1 MRIFIGIDIGK
12 EYNYASFLNNEGIEI
27 DKRFKFKNNH
37 LGFLSLKDNIDKL
50 TYDCN
55 FNYDDVLIGFESTGH
70 YWINTDWFIAEKL
83 NIKTVMVRN
92 DAVRHT
98 RALNSQGKGK
108 NDSLDS
114 RTIAE
119 CLKNGYYFD
128 VQGRKEDYI
137 VLRRLT
143 RERTELEKEIARYKN
158 RYRAWLDVNNQIFL
172 ENFSNVFSA
181 GALALLKVYPSP
193 LDIIQDSYLEVREKL
208 KEVGYKRTNNTFKI
222 YYEEAKTYKNI
233 INGITYADRLEI
245 NEYIETLEMY
255 MKKKESLDEKIEALM
270 NYLEG
275 KVYNSLSQIKG
286 MPKAQV
292 ASLLAEIGNVS
303 NFKSARHLISY
314 AGLNVQGEGSGK
326 NKGYSWI
333 SKTGN
338 RKIRK
343 ELYVIT
349 FNLVRHNDYF
359 RGLYCY
365 YKSYKRPN
373 EKSSKEM
380 LIALAC
386 KILRVIY
393 GMLKYNIEFDLNEML
408 KNYDFRNINKEKFI
422 DEFLGSSEK
431 KQKIIPQEIE
441 DIFLN
446 NRKSNEKSDD

>member
-1 MRIFIGIDIGK
+1 MNLYIGVDVGK
-12 EYNYASFLNNEGIEI
+12 EFNYASFLNEKGLEI
-27 DKRFKFKNNH
+27 DKRFKFKNNY
-37 LGFLSLKDNIDKL
+37 LGFLKLKDNIDKL
-50 TYDCN
+50 TYDYN
-55 FNYDDVLIGFESTGH
+55 FNYNDILIGFESTGH
-70 YWINTDWFIAEKL
+70 YWINVDWFLTEKL

-143 RERTELEKEIARYKN
+143 RERSELEKEIARYKN
-158 RYRAWLDVNNQIFL
+158 RFRAWLDVNNPIFL
-172 ENFSNVFSA
+172 ENFSNVFSSV
-181 GALALLKVYPSP
+181 ALALLKVYPSP
-193 LDIIQDSYLEVREKL
+193 LDIIKDSYLEVREKL
-208 KEVGYKRTNNTFKI
+208 REVGYSRTNKTLKI
-222 YYEEAKTYKNI
+222 YYEEVETYKNI
-233 INGITYADRLEI
+233 INGISYADRLEI
-245 NEYIETLEMY
+245 SEYIEALEMY
-255 MKKKESLDEKIEALM
+255 IKKKENLDERIEALM
-270 NYLEG
+270 KFLEG
-275 KVYNSLSQIKG
+275 KVYTSLSEIKG

-292 ASLLAEIGNVS
+292 ASLIAEIGNIN
-303 NFKSARHLISY
+303 NFKSAIHLISY
-314 AGLNVQGEGSGK
+314 AGLNLQGEGSGK
-326 NKGYSWI
+326 NKGHSWI

-380 LIALAC
+380 LIALMC
-386 KILRVIY
+386 KLLRVVY
-393 GMLKYNIEFDLNEML
+393 GMLKYNVEFNLNEML

-422 DEFLGSSEK
+422 DEFLGNSEK
-431 KQKIIPQEIE
+431 EQKIIPQEIE

-446 NRKSNEKSDD
+446 NRKSN

>member
-1 MRIFIGIDIGK
+1 MNLYIGVDIGK
-12 EYNYASFLNNEGIEI
+12 ELNYASFLNEKGVEI
-27 DKRFKFKNNH
+27 DKRFKFKNNY
-37 LGFLSLKDNIDKL
+37 LGFLKLKDNIDKL
-50 TYDCN
+50 TYDYN
-55 FNYDDVLIGFESTGH
+55 LKYDDILVGFESTGH
-70 YWINTDWFIAEKL
+70 YWINVDWFLTEKL

-143 RERTELEKEIARYKN
+143 RERSELEKEIARYKN
-158 RYRAWLDVNNQIFL
+158 RFRAWLDVNNPIFL
-172 ENFSNVFSA
+172 EIFSNVFSS

-193 LDIIQDSYLEVREKL
+193 LDIIKDSYLEVREKL
-208 KEVGYKRTNNTFKI
+208 REVGYSRTNKTLKI
-222 YYEEAKTYKNI
+222 YYEEVQTYKNI
-233 INGITYADRLEI
+233 INGISYADRLEI
-245 NEYIETLEMY
+245 SEYIEALEMY
-255 MKKKESLDEKIEALM
+255 IKKKENLDERIEALM
-270 NYLEG
+270 NFLEG
-275 KVYNSLSQIKG
+275 KVYNSLSEIKG

-292 ASLLAEIGNVS
+292 ASLIAEIGNIN
-303 NFKSARHLISY
+303 NFKSAIHLLSY
-314 AGLNVQGEGSGK
+314 AGLNLQGEGSGK
-326 NKGYSWI
+326 NKGHSWI

-380 LIALAC
+380 LIALMC
-386 KILRVIY
+386 KLLRVVY
-393 GMLKYNIEFDLNEML
+393 GMLKYNVEFNLNEML

-422 DEFLGSSEK
+422 DEFLGNS
-431 KQKIIPQEIE
+431 
-441 DIFLN
+441 
-446 NRKSNEKSDD
+446 

>member
-1 MRIFIGIDIGK
+1 MNLYIGVDIGK
-12 EYNYASFLNNEGIEI
+12 ELNYASFLNEKGVEI
-27 DKRFKFKNNH
+27 DKRFKFKNNY
-37 LGFLSLKDNIDKL
+37 LGFLKLKDNIDKL
-50 TYDCN
+50 TYDYN
-55 FNYDDVLIGFESTGH
+55 LKYDDILVGFESTGH
-70 YWINTDWFIAEKL
+70 YWINVDWFLTEKL

-143 RERTELEKEIARYKN
+143 RERSELEKEIARYKN
-158 RYRAWLDVNNQIFL
+158 RFRAWLDVNNPIFL
-172 ENFSNVFSA
+172 EIFSNVFSS

-193 LDIIQDSYLEVREKL
+193 LDIIKDSYLEVREKL
-208 KEVGYKRTNNTFKI
+208 REVGYSRTNKTLKI
-222 YYEEAKTYKNI
+222 YYEEVQTYKNI
-233 INGITYADRLEI
+233 INGISYADRLEI
-245 NEYIETLEMY
+245 SEYIEALEMY
-255 MKKKESLDEKIEALM
+255 IKKKENLDERIEALM
-270 NYLEG
+270 NFLEG
-275 KVYNSLSQIKG
+275 KVYNSLSEIKG

-292 ASLLAEIGNVS
+292 ASLIAEIGNIN
-303 NFKSARHLISY
+303 NFKSAIHLLSY
-314 AGLNVQGEGSGK
+314 AGLNLQGEGSGK
-326 NKGYSWI
+326 NKGHSWI

-380 LIALAC
+380 LIALMC
-386 KILRVIY
+386 KLLRVVY
-393 GMLKYNIEFDLNEML
+393 GMLKYNVEFNLNEML

-422 DEFLGSSEK
+422 DEFLGTSEK

-446 NRKSNEKSDD
+446 NRKSN

>member
-1 MRIFIGIDIGK
+1 MNLYIGVDIGK
-12 EYNYASFLNNEGIEI
+12 ELNYASFLNEKGAEI
-27 DKRFKFKNNH
+27 DKRFKFKNNY
-37 LGFLSLKDNIDKL
+37 LGFLKLKDNIDKL
-50 TYDCN
+50 TYDYN
-55 FNYDDVLIGFESTGH
+55 LKYDDILVGFESTGH
-70 YWINTDWFIAEKL
+70 YWINVDWFLTEKL

-143 RERTELEKEIARYKN
+143 RERSELEKEIARYKN
-158 RYRAWLDVNNQIFL
+158 RFRAWLDVNNPIFL
-172 ENFSNVFSA
+172 ENFSNVFSS

-193 LDIIQDSYLEVREKL
+193 LDIIKDSYLEVREKL
-208 KEVGYKRTNNTFKI
+208 REVGYSRTNKTLKI
-222 YYEEAKTYKNI
+222 YYEEVETYKNI
-233 INGITYADRLEI
+233 INGISYADRLEI
-245 NEYIETLEMY
+245 SEYIEALEMY
-255 MKKKESLDEKIEALM
+255 MKKKEKLDERIEALM
-270 NYLEG
+270 NFLEG
-275 KVYNSLSQIKG
+275 KVYTSLSEIKG

-292 ASLLAEIGNVS
+292 ASLIAEIGNIN
-303 NFKSARHLISY
+303 NFKSAIHLISY
-314 AGLNVQGEGSGK
+314 AGLNLQGEGSGK
-326 NKGYSWI
+326 NKGHSWI

-380 LIALAC
+380 LIALMC
-386 KILRVIY
+386 KLLRVVY
-393 GMLKYNIEFDLNEML
+393 GMLKYNVEFNLNEML

-422 DEFLGSSEK
+422 DEFLGNSEK

-446 NRKSNEKSDD
+446 NRKSN

>member
-1 MRIFIGIDIGK
+1 MV
-12 EYNYASFLNNEGIEI
+12 
-27 DKRFKFKNNH
+27 
-37 LGFLSLKDNIDKL
+37 L
-50 TYDCN
+50 T
-55 FNYDDVLIGFESTGH
+55 
-70 YWINTDWFIAEKL
+70 EKL

-143 RERTELEKEIARYKN
+143 RERSELEKEIARYKN
-158 RYRAWLDVNNQIFL
+158 RFRAWLDVNNPIFL
-172 ENFSNVFSA
+172 ENFFSNVFSS

-193 LDIIQDSYLEVREKL
+193 LDIIKDSYLEVREKL
-208 KEVGYKRTNNTFKI
+208 REVGYSRTNKTLKI
-222 YYEEAKTYKNI
+222 YYEEVETYKNI
-233 INGITYADRLEI
+233 INGISYADRLEI
-245 NEYIETLEMY
+245 SEYIEALEMY
-255 MKKKESLDEKIEALM
+255 MKKKENLDERIEALM
-270 NYLEG
+270 NFLEG
-275 KVYNSLSQIKG
+275 KVYTSLSEIKG

-292 ASLLAEIGNVS
+292 ASLIAEIGNIN
-303 NFKSARHLISY
+303 NFKSAIHLISY
-314 AGLNVQGEGSGK
+314 AGLNLQGEGSGK
-326 NKGYSWI
+326 NKGHSWI

-380 LIALAC
+380 LIALMC
-386 KILRVIY
+386 KLLRVVY
-393 GMLKYNIEFDLNEML
+393 GMLKYNVEFNLNEML

-422 DEFLGSSEK
+422 DEFLGNSEK

-446 NRKSNEKSDD
+446 NRKSN

>member
-1 MRIFIGIDIGK
+1 MNLYIGVDVGK
-12 EYNYASFLNNEGIEI
+12 EFNYASFLNEKGVEI
-27 DKRFKFKNNH
+27 DKRFKFKNNY
-37 LGFLSLKDNIDKL
+37 LGFLKLKDNIDKL
-50 TYDCN
+50 TYDYN
-55 FNYDDVLIGFESTGH
+55 LKYDDILVGFESTGH
-70 YWINTDWFIAEKL
+70 YWINIDWFLTEKL

-143 RERTELEKEIARYKN
+143 RERSELEKEIARYKN
-158 RYRAWLDVNNQIFL
+158 RFRAWLDVNNPIFL

-193 LDIIQDSYLEVREKL
+193 LDIIKDTYLEVREKL
-208 KEVGYKRTNNTFKI
+208 REVGYSRTNKTLKI
-222 YYEEAKTYKNI
+222 YYEEVETYKNI
-233 INGITYADRLEI
+233 INGISYADRLEI
-245 NEYIETLEMY
+245 SEYIEALEMY
-255 MKKKESLDEKIEALM
+255 MKKKENLDERIEALM
-270 NYLEG
+270 NFLEG
-275 KVYNSLSQIKG
+275 KVYTSLSEIKG

-292 ASLLAEIGNVS
+292 ASLISEIGNIN
-303 NFKSARHLISY
+303 NFKSARHLLSY
-314 AGLNVQGEGSGK
+314 AGLNLQGEGSGK
-326 NKGYSWI
+326 NKGHSWI

-380 LIALAC
+380 LIALMC
-386 KILRVIY
+386 KLLRVVY
-393 GMLKYNIEFDLNEML
+393 GMLKYNVEFNLNEML

-422 DEFLGSSEK
+422 DEFLGNSEK

-446 NRKSNEKSDD
+446 NRKSN

>member
-1 MRIFIGIDIGK
+1 MNLYIGIDIGK
-12 EYNYASFLNNEGIEI
+12 EFNYASFLNEKGLEI
-27 DKRFKFKNNH
+27 DKRFKFKNNY
-37 LGFLSLKDNIDKL
+37 LGFLKLKDNIDKL
-50 TYDCN
+50 TYDYN
-55 FNYDDVLIGFESTGH
+55 LKYDDILVGFESTGH
-70 YWINTDWFIAEKL
+70 YWINVDWFLTEKL

-143 RERTELEKEIARYKN
+143 RERSELEKEIARYKN
-158 RYRAWLDVNNQIFL
+158 RFRAWLDVNNPIFL
-172 ENFSNVFSA
+172 ENFSNVFSSV
-181 GALALLKVYPSP
+181 ALALLKVYPSP
-193 LDIIQDSYLEVREKL
+193 LDIIKDSYLEVREKL
-208 KEVGYKRTNNTFKI
+208 REVGYSRTNKTLKI
-222 YYEEAKTYKNI
+222 YYEEVETYKNI
-233 INGITYADRLEI
+233 INGISYADRLEI
-245 NEYIETLEMY
+245 SEYIEALEMY
-255 MKKKESLDEKIEALM
+255 IKKKENLDERIEALM
-270 NYLEG
+270 NFLEG
-275 KVYNSLSQIKG
+275 KVYTSLSEIKG

-292 ASLLAEIGNVS
+292 ASLIAEIGNIN
-303 NFKSARHLISY
+303 NFKSAIHLISY
-314 AGLNVQGEGSGK
+314 AGLNLKGEGSGK
-326 NKGYSWI
+326 NKGHSWI

-380 LIALAC
+380 LIALMC
-386 KILRVIY
+386 KLLRVVY
-393 GMLKYNIEFDLNEML
+393 GMLRYNVEFNLNEML

-422 DEFLGSSEK
+422 DEFLGNSEK

-446 NRKSNEKSDD
+446 NRKSN

>member
-1 MRIFIGIDIGK
+1 MNLYIGVDIGK
-12 EYNYASFLNNEGIEI
+12 ELNYASFLNEKGLEI
-27 DKRFKFKNNH
+27 DKRFKFKNNY
-37 LGFLSLKDNIDKL
+37 LGFLKLKDNIDKL
-50 TYDCN
+50 TYDYN
-55 FNYDDVLIGFESTGH
+55 LKYDDILVGFESTGH
-70 YWINTDWFIAEKL
+70 YWINVDWFLTEKL

-143 RERTELEKEIARYKN
+143 RERSELEKEIARYKN
-158 RYRAWLDVNNQIFL
+158 RFRAWLDVNNPIFL
-172 ENFSNVFSA
+172 ENFSNVFSS
-181 GALALLKVYPSP
+181 GALALLKVSPSP
-193 LDIIQDSYLEVREKL
+193 LDIIKDSYLEVREKL
-208 KEVGYKRTNNTFKI
+208 REVGYSRTNKTLKI
-222 YYEEAKTYKNI
+222 YYEEVETYKNI
-233 INGITYADRLEI
+233 INGISYADRLEI
-245 NEYIETLEMY
+245 SEYIEALEMY
-255 MKKKESLDEKIEALM
+255 MKKKENLDERIEALM
-270 NYLEG
+270 NFLEG
-275 KVYNSLSQIKG
+275 KVYTSLSEIKG

-292 ASLLAEIGNVS
+292 ASLIAEIGNIN
-303 NFKSARHLISY
+303 NFKSAIHLISY
-314 AGLNVQGEGSGK
+314 AGLNLQGEGSGK
-326 NKGYSWI
+326 NKGHSWI

-380 LIALAC
+380 LIALMC
-386 KILRVIY
+386 KLLRVVY
-393 GMLKYNIEFDLNEML
+393 GMLKYNVEFNLNEML

-422 DEFLGSSEK
+422 DEFWGNNEK
-431 KQKIIPQEIE
+431 KRKIIPQEIE
-441 DIFLN
+441 DIFLS
-446 NRKSNEKSDD
+446 NRKSN

>member
-1 MRIFIGIDIGK
+1 MKIFIGIDIGK
-12 EYNYASFLNNEGIEI
+12 EFNYASFLNAKGIEI
-27 DKRFKFKNNH
+27 DKRLKFKNNH
-37 LGFLSLKDNIDKL
+37 LGFLSFKDNINKL
-50 TYDCN
+50 TYDCD
-55 FNYDDVLIGFESTGH
+55 FTYDDVLIGFESTGH
-70 YWINTDWFIAEKL
+70 YWINIDWFITEKL

-143 RERTELEKEIARYKN
+143 RERSELEKEIARYKN
-158 RYRAWLDVNNQIFL
+158 RFRAWLDVNNQIFL

-193 LDIIQDSYLEVREKL
+193 LDIIQDSYLDIREKL
-208 KEVGYKRTNNTFKI
+208 KEVGYNKINNTFKI
-222 YYEEAKTYKNI
+222 YCEEVKTYKNI

-245 NEYIETLEMY
+245 SEYIEALEMY
-255 MKKKESLDEKIEALM
+255 TKKKESLDEKIESLM
-270 NYLEG
+270 KYLEG
-275 KVYNSLSQIKG
+275 KVYDSLSKIKG

-292 ASLLAEIGNVS
+292 SSLIAEIGNIN

-314 AGLNVQGEGSGK
+314 AGLNIQGEGSGK
-326 NKGYSWI
+326 NKGHAWI

-359 RGLYCY
+359 RALYCY
-365 YKSYKRPN
+365 YKSYKRAN

-380 LIALAC
+380 LIALMC
-386 KILRVIY
+386 KLLRVIY
-393 GMLKYNIEFDLNEML
+393 GMLKYNVEFDLNEML

-422 DEFLGSSEK
+422 DEFLGNSEK
-431 KQKIIPQEIE
+431 KQKIISLEIE
-441 DIFLN
+441 NIFLN
-446 NRKSNEKSDD
+446 NKKSN

>member
-1 MRIFIGIDIGK
+1 MNLYIGVDIGK
-12 EYNYASFLNNEGIEI
+12 ELNYASFLNEKGLEI
-27 DKRFKFKNNH
+27 DKRFKFKNNY
-37 LGFLSLKDNIDKL
+37 LGFLKLKDNIDKL
-50 TYDCN
+50 TYDYN
-55 FNYDDVLIGFESTGH
+55 LKYDDILVGFESTGH
-70 YWINTDWFIAEKL
+70 YWINVDWFLTEKL

-143 RERTELEKEIARYKN
+143 RERSELEKEIARYKN
-158 RYRAWLDVNNQIFL
+158 RFRAWLDVNNPIFL
-172 ENFSNVFSA
+172 ENFSNVFSS

-193 LDIIQDSYLEVREKL
+193 LDIIKDSYLEVREKL
-208 KEVGYKRTNNTFKI
+208 REVGYSRTNKTLKI
-222 YYEEAKTYKNI
+222 YYEEVETYKNI
-233 INGITYADRLEI
+233 INGISYADRLEI
-245 NEYIETLEMY
+245 SEYIEALEMY
-255 MKKKESLDEKIEALM
+255 MKKKENLDERIEALM
-270 NYLEG
+270 NFLEG
-275 KVYNSLSQIKG
+275 KVYTSLSEIKG

-292 ASLLAEIGNVS
+292 ASLIAEIGNIN
-303 NFKSARHLISY
+303 NFKSLISY
-314 AGLNVQGEGSGK
+314 AGLNLQGEGSGK
-326 NKGYSWI
+326 NKGHSWI

-380 LIALAC
+380 LIALMC
-386 KILRVIY
+386 KLLRVVY
-393 GMLKYNIEFDLNEML
+393 GMLKYNVEFNLNEML

-422 DEFLGSSEK
+422 DEFWGNNEK
-431 KQKIIPQEIE
+431 KRKIIPQEIE
-441 DIFLN
+441 DIFLS
-446 NRKSNEKSDD
+446 NRKSN

>member
-1 MRIFIGIDIGK
+1 MNLYIGVDIGK
-12 EYNYASFLNNEGIEI
+12 ELNYASFLNEKGVEI
-27 DKRFKFKNNH
+27 DKRFKFKNNY
-37 LGFLSLKDNIDKL
+37 LGFLKLKENIDKL
-50 TYDCN
+50 TYDYN
-55 FNYDDVLIGFESTGH
+55 LKYDDILVGFESTGH
-70 YWINTDWFIAEKL
+70 YWINIDWFLTEKL

-143 RERTELEKEIARYKN
+143 RERSELEKEIARYKN
-158 RYRAWLDVNNQIFL
+158 RFRAWLDVNNPIFL

-193 LDIIQDSYLEVREKL
+193 LDIIKDSYLEVREKL
-208 KEVGYKRTNNTFKI
+208 REVGYSRTNKTLKI
-222 YYEEAKTYKNI
+222 YYEEVQTYKNI
-233 INGITYADRLEI
+233 INGISYADRLEI
-245 NEYIETLEMY
+245 SEYIEALEMY
-255 MKKKESLDEKIEALM
+255 MKKKENLDERIEALM
-270 NYLEG
+270 NFLEG
-275 KVYNSLSQIKG
+275 KVYTSLSEIKG

-292 ASLLAEIGNVS
+292 ASLIAEIGNIN
-303 NFKSARHLISY
+303 NFKSAIHLISY
-314 AGLNVQGEGSGK
+314 AGLNLQGEGSGK
-326 NKGYSWI
+326 NKGHSWI

-380 LIALAC
+380 LIALMC
-386 KILRVIY
+386 KLLRVVY
-393 GMLKYNIEFDLNEML
+393 GMLKYNVEFNLNEML

-422 DEFLGSSEK
+422 DEFLGNSEK

-446 NRKSNEKSDD
+446 NRKSN

>member
-1 MRIFIGIDIGK
+1 MNLYIGVDIGK
-12 EYNYASFLNNEGIEI
+12 ELNYASFLNEKGVEI
-27 DKRFKFKNNH
+27 DKRFKFKNNY
-37 LGFLSLKDNIDKL
+37 LGFLKLKDNIDKL
-50 TYDCN
+50 TYDYN
-55 FNYDDVLIGFESTGH
+55 LKYDDILVGFESTGH
-70 YWINTDWFIAEKL
+70 YWINVDWFLTEKL

-143 RERTELEKEIARYKN
+143 RERSELEKEIARYKN
-158 RYRAWLDVNNQIFL
+158 RFRAWLDVNNPIFL
-172 ENFSNVFSA
+172 EIFSNVFSS

-193 LDIIQDSYLEVREKL
+193 LDIIKDSYLEVREKL
-208 KEVGYKRTNNTFKI
+208 REVGYSRTNKTLKI
-222 YYEEAKTYKNI
+222 YYEEVQTYKNI
-233 INGITYADRLEI
+233 INGISYADRLEI
-245 NEYIETLEMY
+245 SEYIEALEMY
-255 MKKKESLDEKIEALM
+255 IKKKENLDERIEALM
-270 NYLEG
+270 NFLEG
-275 KVYNSLSQIKG
+275 KVYNSLSEIKG

-292 ASLLAEIGNVS
+292 ASLIAEIGNIN
-303 NFKSARHLISY
+303 NFKSAIHLISY
-314 AGLNVQGEGSGK
+314 AGLNLQGEGSGK
-326 NKGYSWI
+326 NKGHSWI

-380 LIALAC
+380 LIALMC
-386 KILRVIY
+386 KLLRVVY
-393 GMLKYNIEFDLNEML
+393 GMLKYNVEFNLNEML

-422 DEFLGSSEK
+422 DEFLGNSEK

-446 NRKSNEKSDD
+446 NRKSN

>member
-1 MRIFIGIDIGK
+1 MNLYIGVDIGK
-12 EYNYASFLNNEGIEI
+12 ELNYASFLNEKGLEI
-27 DKRFKFKNNH
+27 DKRFKFKNNY
-37 LGFLSLKDNIDKL
+37 LGFLKLKDNIDKL
-50 TYDCN
+50 TYDYN
-55 FNYDDVLIGFESTGH
+55 LKYDDILVGFESTGH
-70 YWINTDWFIAEKL
+70 YWINVDWFLTEKL

-143 RERTELEKEIARYKN
+143 RERSELEKEIARYKN
-158 RYRAWLDVNNQIFL
+158 RFRAWLDVNNPIFL
-172 ENFSNVFSA
+172 ENFSNVFSS

-193 LDIIQDSYLEVREKL
+193 LDIIKDSYLEVREKL
-208 KEVGYKRTNNTFKI
+208 REVGYSRTNKTLKI
-222 YYEEAKTYKNI
+222 YYEEVETYKNI
-233 INGITYADRLEI
+233 INGISYADRLEI
-245 NEYIETLEMY
+245 SEYIEALEMY
-255 MKKKESLDEKIEALM
+255 MKKKENLDERIEALM
-270 NYLEG
+270 NFLEG
-275 KVYNSLSQIKG
+275 KVYTSLSEIKG

-292 ASLLAEIGNVS
+292 ASLIAEIGNIN
-303 NFKSARHLISY
+303 NFKSAIHLISY
-314 AGLNVQGEGSGK
+314 AGLNLQGEGSGK
-326 NKGYSWI
+326 NKGHSWI

-380 LIALAC
+380 LIALMC
-386 KILRVIY
+386 KLLRVVY
-393 GMLKYNIEFDLNEML
+393 GMLKYNVEFNLNEML

-422 DEFLGSSEK
+422 DEFWGNNEK
-431 KQKIIPQEIE
+431 KRKIIPQEIE
-441 DIFLN
+441 DIFLS
-446 NRKSNEKSDD
+446 NRKSN

>member
-1 MRIFIGIDIGK
+1 
-12 EYNYASFLNNEGIEI
+12 NYASFLNEKGVEI
-27 DKRFKFKNNH
+27 DKRFKFKNNY
-37 LGFLSLKDNIDKL
+37 LGFLKLKDNIDKL
-50 TYDCN
+50 TYDYN
-55 FNYDDVLIGFESTGH
+55 LKYDDILGGFESTGH
-70 YWINTDWFIAEKL
+70 YWINVDWFLTEKL

-143 RERTELEKEIARYKN
+143 RERSELEKEIARYKN
-158 RYRAWLDVNNQIFL
+158 RFRAWLDVNNPIFL
-172 ENFSNVFSA
+172 EIFSNVFSS

-193 LDIIQDSYLEVREKL
+193 LDIIKDSYLEVREKL
-208 KEVGYKRTNNTFKI
+208 REVGYSRTNKTLKI
-222 YYEEAKTYKNI
+222 YYEEVETYKNI
-233 INGITYADRLEI
+233 INGISYADRLEI
-245 NEYIETLEMY
+245 SEYIEALEMY
-255 MKKKESLDEKIEALM
+255 IKKKENLDERIEVLM
-270 NYLEG
+270 NFLEG
-275 KVYNSLSQIKG
+275 KVYTSLSEIKG

-292 ASLLAEIGNVS
+292 ASLIAEIGNIN
-303 NFKSARHLISY
+303 NFKSAIHLISY
-314 AGLNVQGEGSGK
+314 AGLNLQGEGSGK
-326 NKGYSWI
+326 NKGHSWI

-380 LIALAC
+380 LIALMC
-386 KILRVIY
+386 KLLRVVY
-393 GMLKYNIEFDLNEML
+393 GMLKYNVEFNLNKML

-422 DEFLGSSEK
+422 DEFLGNSEK

-446 NRKSNEKSDD
+446 NRKSN

>member
-1 MRIFIGIDIGK
+1 MNLYIGIDIGK
-12 EYNYASFLNNEGIEI
+12 EFNYASFLNEKGVEI
-27 DKRFKFKNNH
+27 DKRFKFKNNY
-37 LGFLSLKDNIDKL
+37 LGFLKLKDNIDKL
-50 TYDCN
+50 TYDYN
-55 FNYDDVLIGFESTGH
+55 FKYDDILIGFESTGH
-70 YWINTDWFIAEKL
+70 YWINIDWFITEKL

-143 RERTELEKEIARYKN
+143 RERSELEKEIARYKN
-158 RYRAWLDVNNQIFL
+158 RFRAWLDVNNPIFL

-193 LDIIQDSYLEVREKL
+193 LDIIKDSYLVVREKL
-208 KEVGYKRTNNTFKI
+208 REVGYSRTNKTLKI
-222 YYEEAKTYKNI
+222 YYEEVETYKNI
-233 INGITYADRLEI
+233 INGISYADRLEI
-245 NEYIETLEMY
+245 SEYIEALEMY
-255 MKKKESLDEKIEALM
+255 MKKKENLDERIEALM
-270 NYLEG
+270 NFLEG
-275 KVYNSLSQIKG
+275 KVYTSLSEIKG

-292 ASLLAEIGNVS
+292 ASLIAEIGNIN
-303 NFKSARHLISY
+303 NFKSAIHLISY
-314 AGLNVQGEGSGK
+314 AGLNLQGEGSGK
-326 NKGYSWI
+326 NKGHSWI

-380 LIALAC
+380 LIALMC
-386 KILRVIY
+386 KLLRVVY
-393 GMLKYNIEFDLNEML
+393 GMLKYNVEFNLNEVL

-422 DEFLGSSEK
+422 DEFLGNSEK

-446 NRKSNEKSDD
+446 NRKSN

>member
-1 MRIFIGIDIGK
+1 MNLYIGVDVGK
-12 EYNYASFLNNEGIEI
+12 EFNYASFLNEKGLEI
-27 DKRFKFKNNH
+27 DKRFKFKNNY
-37 LGFLSLKDNIDKL
+37 LGFLKLKENIDKL
-50 TYDCN
+50 TYDYN
-55 FNYDDVLIGFESTGH
+55 LKYDDILVGFESTGH
-70 YWINTDWFIAEKL
+70 YWINIDWFLTEKL

-143 RERTELEKEIARYKN
+143 RERSELEKEIARYKN
-158 RYRAWLDVNNQIFL
+158 RFRAWLDVNNPIFL

-193 LDIIQDSYLEVREKL
+193 LDIIKDSYLEVREKL
-208 KEVGYKRTNNTFKI
+208 REVGYSRTNKTLKI
-222 YYEEAKTYKNI
+222 YYEEVETYKNI
-233 INGITYADRLEI
+233 INGISYADRLEI
-245 NEYIETLEMY
+245 SEYIEALEMY
-255 MKKKESLDEKIEALM
+255 IKKKENLDERIEVLM
-270 NYLEG
+270 NFLEG
-275 KVYNSLSQIKG
+275 KVYTSLSEIKG

-292 ASLLAEIGNVS
+292 ASLIAEIGNIN
-303 NFKSARHLISY
+303 NFKSAIHLISY
-314 AGLNVQGEGSGK
+314 AGLNLQGEGSGK
-326 NKGYSWI
+326 NKGHSWI

-380 LIALAC
+380 LIALMC
-386 KILRVIY
+386 KLLRVVY
-393 GMLKYNIEFDLNEML
+393 GMLKYNVEFNLNEML

-422 DEFLGSSEK
+422 DEFLGNSEK

-446 NRKSNEKSDD
+446 NRKSN

>member
-1 MRIFIGIDIGK
+1 MNLYIGVDIGK
-12 EYNYASFLNNEGIEI
+12 ELNYASFLNEKGLEI
-27 DKRFKFKNNH
+27 DKRFKFKNNY
-37 LGFLSLKDNIDKL
+37 LGFLKLKDNIDKL
-50 TYDCN
+50 TYDYN
-55 FNYDDVLIGFESTGH
+55 LKYDDILVGFESTGH
-70 YWINTDWFIAEKL
+70 YWINVDWFLTEKL

-143 RERTELEKEIARYKN
+143 RERSELEKEIARYKN
-158 RYRAWLDVNNQIFL
+158 RFRAWLDVNNPIFL
-172 ENFSNVFSA
+172 ENFSNVFSS

-193 LDIIQDSYLEVREKL
+193 LDIIKDSYLEVREKL
-208 KEVGYKRTNNTFKI
+208 REVGYSRTNKTLKI
-222 YYEEAKTYKNI
+222 YYEEVETYKNI
-233 INGITYADRLEI
+233 INGISYADRLEI
-245 NEYIETLEMY
+245 SEYIEALEMY
-255 MKKKESLDEKIEALM
+255 MKKKENLDERIEALM
-270 NYLEG
+270 NFLEG
-275 KVYNSLSQIKG
+275 KVYTSLSEIKG

-292 ASLLAEIGNVS
+292 ASLIAEIGNIN
-303 NFKSARHLISY
+303 NFKSAIHLISY
-314 AGLNVQGEGSGK
+314 AGLNLQGEGSGK
-326 NKGYSWI
+326 NKGHSWI

-380 LIALAC
+380 LIALMC
-386 KILRVIY
+386 KLLRVVY
-393 GMLKYNIEFDLNEML
+393 GMLKYNVEFNLNKML

-422 DEFLGSSEK
+422 DEFLGNSEK

-446 NRKSNEKSDD
+446 NRKSN

>member
-1 MRIFIGIDIGK
+1 MNLYIGVDIGK
-12 EYNYASFLNNEGIEI
+12 EFNYASFLNEKGVEI
-27 DKRFKFKNNH
+27 DKRFKFKNNY
-37 LGFLSLKDNIDKL
+37 LGFLKLKDNIDKL
-50 TYDCN
+50 TYDYSLK
-55 FNYDDVLIGFESTGH
+55 YDDILVGFESTGH
-70 YWINTDWFIAEKL
+70 YWINIDWFLTEKL

-143 RERTELEKEIARYKN
+143 RERSELEKEIARYKN
-158 RYRAWLDVNNQIFL
+158 RFRAWLDVNNPIFL

-193 LDIIQDSYLEVREKL
+193 LDIIKDSYLEVREKL
-208 KEVGYKRTNNTFKI
+208 REVGYSRTNKTLKI
-222 YYEEAKTYKNI
+222 YYEEVETYKNI
-233 INGITYADRLEI
+233 INGISYADRLEI
-245 NEYIETLEMY
+245 SEYIEALEMY
-255 MKKKESLDEKIEALM
+255 MKKKENLDERIEALM
-270 NYLEG
+270 NFLEG
-275 KVYNSLSQIKG
+275 KVYTSLSEIKG

-292 ASLLAEIGNVS
+292 ASLIAEIGNIN
-303 NFKSARHLISY
+303 NFKSAIHLISY
-314 AGLNVQGEGSGK
+314 AGLNLQGEGSGK
-326 NKGYSWI
+326 NKGHSWI

-380 LIALAC
+380 LIALMC
-386 KILRVIY
+386 KLLRVVY
-393 GMLKYNIEFDLNEML
+393 GMLKYNVEFNLNEMF

-422 DEFLGSSEK
+422 DEFLGNSEK

-441 DIFLN
+441 GIFLN
-446 NRKSNEKSDD
+446 NKKSN

>member
-1 MRIFIGIDIGK
+1 MNLYIGVDIGK
-12 EYNYASFLNNEGIEI
+12 ELNYASFLNEKGIEI
-27 DKRFKFKNNH
+27 DKRFKFKNNY
-37 LGFLSLKDNIDKL
+37 LGFLKLKDNIDKL
-50 TYDCN
+50 TYDYN
-55 FNYDDVLIGFESTGH
+55 LKYDDILVGFESTGH
-70 YWINTDWFIAEKL
+70 YWINVDWFLTEKL

-143 RERTELEKEIARYKN
+143 RERSELEKEIARYKN
-158 RYRAWLDVNNQIFL
+158 RFRAWLDVNNPIFL
-172 ENFSNVFSA
+172 ENFSNVFSS

-193 LDIIQDSYLEVREKL
+193 LDIIKDSYLEVREKL
-208 KEVGYKRTNNTFKI
+208 REVGYSRTNKTFKI
-222 YYEEAKTYKNI
+222 YYEEVETYKNI
-233 INGITYADRLEI
+233 INGISYADRLEI
-245 NEYIETLEMY
+245 SEYIEALEMY
-255 MKKKESLDEKIEALM
+255 MKKKENLDERIEALM
-270 NYLEG
+270 NFLEG
-275 KVYNSLSQIKG
+275 KVYTSLSEIKG

-292 ASLLAEIGNVS
+292 ASLIAEIGNIN
-303 NFKSARHLISY
+303 NFKSAIHLISY
-314 AGLNVQGEGSGK
+314 AGLNLQGEGSGK
-326 NKGYSWI
+326 NKGHSWI

-380 LIALAC
+380 LIALMC
-386 KILRVIY
+386 KLLRVVY
-393 GMLKYNIEFDLNEML
+393 GMLKYNVEFNLNEML

-422 DEFLGSSEK
+422 DEFLGNSEK

-446 NRKSNEKSDD
+446 NRKSN

>member
-1 MRIFIGIDIGK
+1 MNLYIGVDIGK
-12 EYNYASFLNNEGIEI
+12 ELNYASFLNEKGVEI
-27 DKRFKFKNNH
+27 DKRFKFKNNY
-37 LGFLSLKDNIDKL
+37 LGFLKLKDNIDKL
-50 TYDCN
+50 TYDYN
-55 FNYDDVLIGFESTGH
+55 LKYDDILVGFESTGH
-70 YWINTDWFIAEKL
+70 YWINVDWFLTEKL

-143 RERTELEKEIARYKN
+143 RERSELEKEIARYKN
-158 RYRAWLDVNNQIFL
+158 RFRAWLDVNNPIFL
-172 ENFSNVFSA
+172 EIFSNVFSS

-193 LDIIQDSYLEVREKL
+193 LDIIKDSYLEVREKL
-208 KEVGYKRTNNTFKI
+208 REVGYSRTNKTLKI
-222 YYEEAKTYKNI
+222 YYEEVQTYKNI
-233 INGITYADRLEI
+233 INGISYADRLEI
-245 NEYIETLEMY
+245 SEYIESLEMY
-255 MKKKESLDEKIEALM
+255 IKKKENLDERIEALM
-270 NYLEG
+270 NFLEG
-275 KVYNSLSQIKG
+275 KVYNSLSEIKG

-292 ASLLAEIGNVS
+292 ASLIAEIGNIN
-303 NFKSARHLISY
+303 NFKSAIHLLSY
-314 AGLNVQGEGSGK
+314 AGLNLQGEGSGK
-326 NKGYSWI
+326 NKGHSWI

-380 LIALAC
+380 LIALMC
-386 KILRVIY
+386 KLLRVVY
-393 GMLKYNIEFDLNEML
+393 GMLKYNVEFNLNEML

-422 DEFLGSSEK
+422 DEFLGNSEK

-446 NRKSNEKSDD
+446 NRKSN

>member
-1 MRIFIGIDIGK
+1 MNLYIGVDVGK
-12 EYNYASFLNNEGIEI
+12 EFNYASFLNEKGLEI
-27 DKRFKFKNNH
+27 NKRFKFKNNY
-37 LGFLSLKDNIDKL
+37 LGFLKLKDNIDKL
-50 TYDCN
+50 TYDYN
-55 FNYDDVLIGFESTGH
+55 FNYNDILIGFESTGH
-70 YWINTDWFIAEKL
+70 YWINVDWFLTEKL

-143 RERTELEKEIARYKN
+143 RERSELEKEIARYKN
-158 RYRAWLDVNNQIFL
+158 RFRAWLDVNNPIFL
-172 ENFSNVFSA
+172 ENFSNVFSSV
-181 GALALLKVYPSP
+181 ALALLKVYPSP
-193 LDIIQDSYLEVREKL
+193 LDIIKDSYLEVREKL
-208 KEVGYKRTNNTFKI
+208 REVGYSRTNKTLKI
-222 YYEEAKTYKNI
+222 YYEEVETYKNI
-233 INGITYADRLEI
+233 INGISYADRLEI
-245 NEYIETLEMY
+245 SEYIEALEMY
-255 MKKKESLDEKIEALM
+255 IKKKENLDERIEALM
-270 NYLEG
+270 KFLEG
-275 KVYNSLSQIKG
+275 KVYTSLSEIKG

-292 ASLLAEIGNVS
+292 ASLIAEIGNIN
-303 NFKSARHLISY
+303 NFKSAIHLLSY
-314 AGLNVQGEGSGK
+314 AGLNLQGEGSGK
-326 NKGYSWI
+326 NKGHSWI

-380 LIALAC
+380 LIALMC
-386 KILRVIY
+386 KLLRVVY
-393 GMLKYNIEFDLNEML
+393 GMLKYNVEFNLNEML

-422 DEFLGSSEK
+422 DEFWGNNEK
-431 KQKIIPQEIE
+431 KRKIIPQEIE
-441 DIFLN
+441 DIFLS
-446 NRKSNEKSDD
+446 NRKSN

>member
-1 MRIFIGIDIGK
+1 MNLYIGVDIGK
-12 EYNYASFLNNEGIEI
+12 ELNYASFLNEKGAEI
-27 DKRFKFKNNH
+27 DKRFKFKNNY
-37 LGFLSLKDNIDKL
+37 LGFLKLKDNIDKL
-50 TYDCN
+50 TYDYN
-55 FNYDDVLIGFESTGH
+55 LKYDDILVGFESTGH
-70 YWINTDWFIAEKL
+70 YWINVDWFLTEKL

-143 RERTELEKEIARYKN
+143 RERSELEKEIARYKN
-158 RYRAWLDVNNQIFL
+158 RFRAWLDVNNPIFL
-172 ENFSNVFSA
+172 ENFSNVFSS

-193 LDIIQDSYLEVREKL
+193 LDIIKDSYLEVREKL
-208 KEVGYKRTNNTFKI
+208 REVGYSRTNKTLKI
-222 YYEEAKTYKNI
+222 YYEEVETYKNI
-233 INGITYADRLEI
+233 INRISYADRLEI
-245 NEYIETLEMY
+245 SEYIEALEMY
-255 MKKKESLDEKIEALM
+255 MKKKENLDERIEALM
-270 NYLEG
+270 NFLEG
-275 KVYNSLSQIKG
+275 KVYTSLSEIKG

-292 ASLLAEIGNVS
+292 ASLIAEIGNIN
-303 NFKSARHLISY
+303 NFKSAIHLISY
-314 AGLNVQGEGSGK
+314 AGLNLQGEGSGK
-326 NKGYSWI
+326 NKGHSWI

-380 LIALAC
+380 LIALMC
-386 KILRVIY
+386 KLLRVVY
-393 GMLKYNIEFDLNEML
+393 GMLKYNVEFNLNEML

-422 DEFLGSSEK
+422 DEFLGNSEK

-446 NRKSNEKSDD
+446 NRKSN

>member
-1 MRIFIGIDIGK
+1 MNLYIGVDVGK
-12 EYNYASFLNNEGIEI
+12 EFNYASFLNEKGLEI
-27 DKRFKFKNNH
+27 DKRFKFKNNY
-37 LGFLSLKDNIDKL
+37 LGFLKLKDNIDKL
-50 TYDCN
+50 TYDYN
-55 FNYDDVLIGFESTGH
+55 FNYNDILIGFESTGH
-70 YWINTDWFIAEKL
+70 YWINVDWFLTEKL

-143 RERTELEKEIARYKN
+143 RERSELEKEIARYKN
-158 RYRAWLDVNNQIFL
+158 RFRAWIDVNNPIFL

-193 LDIIQDSYLEVREKL
+193 LDIIKDSYLEVREKL
-208 KEVGYKRTNNTFKI
+208 REVGYSRTNKTLKI
-222 YYEEAKTYKNI
+222 YYEEVQTYKNI
-233 INGITYADRLEI
+233 INGISYADRLEI
-245 NEYIETLEMY
+245 SEYIEALEMY
-255 MKKKESLDEKIEALM
+255 IKKKENLDERIEVLM
-270 NYLEG
+270 NFLEG
-275 KVYNSLSQIKG
+275 KVYTSLSEIKG

-292 ASLLAEIGNVS
+292 ASLIAEIGNIN
-303 NFKSARHLISY
+303 NFKSARHLLSY
-314 AGLNVQGEGSGK
+314 AGLNLQGEGSGK

-349 FNLVRHNDYF
+349 FNLVIHNDYF

-380 LIALAC
+380 LIALMC
-386 KILRVIY
+386 KLLRVVY
-393 GMLKYNIEFDLNEML
+393 GMLKYNVEFNLNEML

-422 DEFLGSSEK
+422 DEFLGNSEK
-431 KQKIIPQEIE
+431 KQRIITQEIE

-446 NRKSNEKSDD
+446 NRKSN

>member
-1 MRIFIGIDIGK
+1 MNLYIGVDIGK
-12 EYNYASFLNNEGIEI
+12 ELNYASFLNEKGVEI
-27 DKRFKFKNNH
+27 DKRFKFKNNY
-37 LGFLSLKDNIDKL
+37 LGFLKLKDNIDKL
-50 TYDCN
+50 TYDYN
-55 FNYDDVLIGFESTGH
+55 LKYDDILVGFESTGH
-70 YWINTDWFIAEKL
+70 YWINIDWFLTEKL

-114 RTIAE
+114 MTIAE

-128 VQGRKEDYI
+128 VQGKKEDYI

-143 RERTELEKEIARYKN
+143 RERSELEKEIARYKN
-158 RYRAWLDVNNQIFL
+158 RFRAWLDVNNPIFL

-208 KEVGYKRTNNTFKI
+208 REVGYSRTNKTLKI
-222 YYEEAKTYKNI
+222 YYEEVQTYKNI
-233 INGITYADRLEI
+233 INGISYADRLEI
-245 NEYIETLEMY
+245 SEYIEALEMY
-255 MKKKESLDEKIEALM
+255 IKKKENLDERIEVLM
-270 NYLEG
+270 NFLEG
-275 KVYNSLSQIKG
+275 KVYTSLSEIKG

-292 ASLLAEIGNVS
+292 ASLIAEIGNIN
-303 NFKSARHLISY
+303 NFKSARHLLSY
-314 AGLNVQGEGSGK
+314 AGLNLQGEGSGK

-349 FNLVRHNDYF
+349 FTLVKHNDYF

-365 YKSYKRPN
+365 YKSYKRAN
-373 EKSSKEM
+373 EKSNKAM

-393 GMLKYNIEFDLNEML
+393 GMLKYNMEFDLNEML

-431 KQKIIPQEIE
+431 KQKIISQEIE
-441 DIFLN
+441 DIFLS
-446 NRKSNEKSDD
+446 NRKSN

>member
-1 MRIFIGIDIGK
+1 MNLYIGVDIGK
-12 EYNYASFLNNEGIEI
+12 ELNYASFLNEKGVEI
-27 DKRFKFKNNH
+27 DKRFKFKNNY
-37 LGFLSLKDNIDKL
+37 LGFLKLKDNIDKL
-50 TYDCN
+50 TYDYN
-55 FNYDDVLIGFESTGH
+55 LKYDDILVGFESTGH
-70 YWINTDWFIAEKL
+70 YWINIDWFLTEKL

-143 RERTELEKEIARYKN
+143 RERSELEKEIARYKN
-158 RYRAWLDVNNQIFL
+158 RFRAWLDVNNPIFL

-193 LDIIQDSYLEVREKL
+193 LDIIKDSYLEVREKL
-208 KEVGYKRTNNTFKI
+208 REVGYSRTNKTLKI
-222 YYEEAKTYKNI
+222 YYEEVETYKNI
-233 INGITYADRLEI
+233 INGISYADRLEI
-245 NEYIETLEMY
+245 SEYIEALEMY
-255 MKKKESLDEKIEALM
+255 MKKKENLDERIEALM
-270 NYLEG
+270 NFLEG
-275 KVYNSLSQIKG
+275 KVYTSLSEIKG

-292 ASLLAEIGNVS
+292 ASLIAEIGNIN
-303 NFKSARHLISY
+303 NFKSAIHLISY
-314 AGLNVQGEGSGK
+314 AGLNLQGEGSGK
-326 NKGYSWI
+326 NKGHSWI

-380 LIALAC
+380 LIALMC
-386 KILRVIY
+386 KLLRVVY
-393 GMLKYNIEFDLNEML
+393 GMLKYNVEFNLNEML

-422 DEFLGSSEK
+422 DEFLGNSEK

-446 NRKSNEKSDD
+446 NRKSN

>member
-1 MRIFIGIDIGK
+1 MNLYIGVDIGK
-12 EYNYASFLNNEGIEI
+12 ELNYASFLNEKGLEI
-27 DKRFKFKNNH
+27 DKRFKFKNNY
-37 LGFLSLKDNIDKL
+37 LGFLKLKDNIDKL
-50 TYDCN
+50 TYDYN
-55 FNYDDVLIGFESTGH
+55 LKYDDILVGFESTGH
-70 YWINTDWFIAEKL
+70 YWINVDWFLTEKL

-143 RERTELEKEIARYKN
+143 RERSELEKEIARYKN
-158 RYRAWLDVNNQIFL
+158 RFRAWLDVNNPIFL
-172 ENFSNVFSA
+172 ENFSNVFSS

-193 LDIIQDSYLEVREKL
+193 LDIIKDSYLEVREKL
-208 KEVGYKRTNNTFKI
+208 REVGYSRTNKTFKI
-222 YYEEAKTYKNI
+222 YYEEVETYKNI
-233 INGITYADRLEI
+233 INGISYADRLEI
-245 NEYIETLEMY
+245 SEYIEALEMY
-255 MKKKESLDEKIEALM
+255 MKKKENLDERIEALM
-270 NYLEG
+270 NFLEG
-275 KVYNSLSQIKG
+275 KVYTSLSEIKG

-292 ASLLAEIGNVS
+292 ASLIAEIGNIN
-303 NFKSARHLISY
+303 NFKSAIHLISY
-314 AGLNVQGEGSGK
+314 AGLNLQGEGSGK
-326 NKGYSWI
+326 NKGHSWI

-380 LIALAC
+380 LIALMC
-386 KILRVIY
+386 KLLRVVY
-393 GMLKYNIEFDLNEML
+393 GMLKYNVEFNLNEML

-422 DEFLGSSEK
+422 DEFLGNSEK

-446 NRKSNEKSDD
+446 NRKSN

>member
-1 MRIFIGIDIGK
+1 MNLYIGVDIGK
-12 EYNYASFLNNEGIEI
+12 ELNYASFLNEKGVEI
-27 DKRFKFKNNH
+27 DKRFKFKNNY
-37 LGFLSLKDNIDKL
+37 LGFLKLKDNIDKL
-50 TYDCN
+50 TYDYN
-55 FNYDDVLIGFESTGH
+55 LKYDDILVGFESTGH
-70 YWINTDWFIAEKL
+70 YWINVDWFLTEKL

-143 RERTELEKEIARYKN
+143 RERSELEKEIARYKN
-158 RYRAWLDVNNQIFL
+158 RFRAWLDVNNPIFL
-172 ENFSNVFSA
+172 ENFSNVFSS

-193 LDIIQDSYLEVREKL
+193 LDIIKDSYLEVREKL
-208 KEVGYKRTNNTFKI
+208 REVGYSRTNKTLKI
-222 YYEEAKTYKNI
+222 YYEEVETYKNI
-233 INGITYADRLEI
+233 INGISYADRLEI
-245 NEYIETLEMY
+245 SEYIEALEMY
-255 MKKKESLDEKIEALM
+255 MKKKENLDERIEALM
-270 NYLEG
+270 NFLEG
-275 KVYNSLSQIKG
+275 KVYTSLSEIKG

-292 ASLLAEIGNVS
+292 ASLIAEIGNIN
-303 NFKSARHLISY
+303 NFKSAIHLISY
-314 AGLNVQGEGSGK
+314 AGLNLQGEGSGK
-326 NKGYSWI
+326 NKGHSWI

-380 LIALAC
+380 LIALMC
-386 KILRVIY
+386 KLLRVVY
-393 GMLKYNIEFDLNEML
+393 GMLKYNVEFNLNEML

-422 DEFLGSSEK
+422 DEFLGNSEK

-441 DIFLN
+441 EIFLN
-446 NRKSNEKSDD
+446 NKKSN

>member
-1 MRIFIGIDIGK
+1 MSLYIGVDIGK
-12 EYNYASFLNNEGIEI
+12 ELNYASFLNEKGAEI
-27 DKRFKFKNNH
+27 DKRFKFKNNY
-37 LGFLSLKDNIDKL
+37 LGFLKLKDNIDKL
-50 TYDCN
+50 TYDYN
-55 FNYDDVLIGFESTGH
+55 LKYDDILVGFESTGH
-70 YWINTDWFIAEKL
+70 YWINVDWFLTEKL

-143 RERTELEKEIARYKN
+143 RERSELEKEIARYKN
-158 RYRAWLDVNNQIFL
+158 RFRAWLDVNNPIFL
-172 ENFSNVFSA
+172 ENFSNVFSS

-193 LDIIQDSYLEVREKL
+193 LDIIKDSYLEVREKL
-208 KEVGYKRTNNTFKI
+208 REVGYSRTNKTFKI
-222 YYEEAKTYKNI
+222 YYEEVETYKNI
-233 INGITYADRLEI
+233 INGISYADRLEI
-245 NEYIETLEMY
+245 SEYIEALEMY
-255 MKKKESLDEKIEALM
+255 MKKKENLDERIEALM
-270 NYLEG
+270 NFLEG
-275 KVYNSLSQIKG
+275 KVYTSLSEIKG

-292 ASLLAEIGNVS
+292 ASLIAEIGNIN
-303 NFKSARHLISY
+303 NFKSAIHLISY
-314 AGLNVQGEGSGK
+314 AGLNLQGEGSGK
-326 NKGYSWI
+326 NKGHSWI

-380 LIALAC
+380 LIALMC
-386 KILRVIY
+386 KLLRVVY
-393 GMLKYNIEFDLNEML
+393 GMLKYNVEFNLNEML

-422 DEFLGSSEK
+422 DEFLGNSEK

-446 NRKSNEKSDD
+446 NRKSN

>member
-1 MRIFIGIDIGK
+1 M
-12 EYNYASFLNNEGIEI
+12 
-27 DKRFKFKNNH
+27 
-37 LGFLSLKDNIDKL
+37 GFLKLKDNIDKL
-50 TYDCN
+50 TYDYN
-55 FNYDDVLIGFESTGH
+55 LKYDDILVGFESTGH
-70 YWINTDWFIAEKL
+70 YWINVDWFLTEKL

-143 RERTELEKEIARYKN
+143 RERSELEKEIARYKN
-158 RYRAWLDVNNQIFL
+158 RFRAWLDVNNPIFL
-172 ENFSNVFSA
+172 EIFSNVFSA

-208 KEVGYKRTNNTFKI
+208 REVGYSRTNKTLKI
-222 YYEEAKTYKNI
+222 YYEEVETYKNI
-233 INGITYADRLEI
+233 INGISYADRLEI
-245 NEYIETLEMY
+245 SEYIEALEMY
-255 MKKKESLDEKIEALM
+255 MKKKENLDERIEALM
-270 NYLEG
+270 NFLEG
-275 KVYNSLSQIKG
+275 KVYTSLSEIKG

-292 ASLLAEIGNVS
+292 ASLIAEIGNIN
-303 NFKSARHLISY
+303 NFKSAIHLISY
-314 AGLNVQGEGSGK
+314 AGLNLQGEGSGK
-326 NKGYSWI
+326 NKGHSWI

-380 LIALAC
+380 LIALMC
-386 KILRVIY
+386 KLLRVVY
-393 GMLKYNIEFDLNEML
+393 GMLKYNVEFNLNEML

-422 DEFLGSSEK
+422 DEFWGNNEK
-431 KQKIIPQEIE
+431 KRKIIPQEIE
-441 DIFLN
+441 DIFLS
-446 NRKSNEKSDD
+446 NRKSN

>member
-1 MRIFIGIDIGK
+1 MNLYIGVDVGK
-12 EYNYASFLNNEGIEI
+12 EFNYASFLNEKGVEI
-27 DKRFKFKNNH
+27 DKRFKFKNNY
-37 LGFLSLKDNIDKL
+37 LGFLKLKDNIDKL
-50 TYDCN
+50 TYDYN
-55 FNYDDVLIGFESTGH
+55 LKYDDILVGFESTGH
-70 YWINTDWFIAEKL
+70 YWINIDWFLTEKL

-143 RERTELEKEIARYKN
+143 RERSELEKEIARYKN
-158 RYRAWLDVNNQIFL
+158 RFRAWLDVNNPIFL

-208 KEVGYKRTNNTFKI
+208 REVGYSRTNKTLKI
-222 YYEEAKTYKNI
+222 YYEEVQTYKNI
-233 INGITYADRLEI
+233 INGISYADRLEI
-245 NEYIETLEMY
+245 SEYIEALEMY
-255 MKKKESLDEKIEALM
+255 IKKKENLDERIEALM
-270 NYLEG
+270 NFLEG
-275 KVYNSLSQIKG
+275 KVYNSLSEIKG

-292 ASLLAEIGNVS
+292 ASLIAEIGNIN
-303 NFKSARHLISY
+303 NFKSAIHLLSY
-314 AGLNVQGEGSGK
+314 AGLNLQGEGSGK
-326 NKGYSWI
+326 NKGHSWI

-380 LIALAC
+380 LIALMC
-386 KILRVIY
+386 KLLRVVY
-393 GMLKYNIEFDLNEML
+393 GMLKYNVEFNLNEML

-422 DEFLGSSEK
+422 DEFLGNSEK
-431 KQKIIPQEIE
+431 KQKIIPLEIE

-446 NRKSNEKSDD
+446 NRKSN

>member
-1 MRIFIGIDIGK
+1 MNLYIGVDVGK
-12 EYNYASFLNNEGIEI
+12 EFNYASFLNEKGLEI
-27 DKRFKFKNNH
+27 NKRFKFKNNY
-37 LGFLSLKDNIDKL
+37 LGFLKLKDNIDKL
-50 TYDCN
+50 TYDYN
-55 FNYDDVLIGFESTGH
+55 FNYNDILIGFESTGH
-70 YWINTDWFIAEKL
+70 YWINVDWFLTEKL

-143 RERTELEKEIARYKN
+143 RERSELEKEIARYKN
-158 RYRAWLDVNNQIFL
+158 RFRAWLDVNNPIFL

-193 LDIIQDSYLEVREKL
+193 LDIIKDSYLEVREKL
-208 KEVGYKRTNNTFKI
+208 REVGYSRTNKTLKI
-222 YYEEAKTYKNI
+222 YYEEVETYKNV
-233 INGITYADRLEI
+233 INGISYADRLEI
-245 NEYIETLEMY
+245 SEYIEALEMY
-255 MKKKESLDEKIEALM
+255 INKKENLDERIEALM
-270 NYLEG
+270 NFLEG
-275 KVYNSLSQIKG
+275 KVYTSLSEIKG

-292 ASLLAEIGNVS
+292 ASLISEIGNIN
-303 NFKSARHLISY
+303 NFKSARHLLSY
-314 AGLNVQGEGSGK
+314 AGLNLQGEGSGK
-326 NKGYSWI
+326 NKGHSWI

-380 LIALAC
+380 LIALMC
-386 KILRVIY
+386 KLLRVVY
-393 GMLKYNIEFDLNEML
+393 GMLKYNVEFNLNEML

-422 DEFLGSSEK
+422 DEFLGNSEK

-446 NRKSNEKSDD
+446 NRKSN